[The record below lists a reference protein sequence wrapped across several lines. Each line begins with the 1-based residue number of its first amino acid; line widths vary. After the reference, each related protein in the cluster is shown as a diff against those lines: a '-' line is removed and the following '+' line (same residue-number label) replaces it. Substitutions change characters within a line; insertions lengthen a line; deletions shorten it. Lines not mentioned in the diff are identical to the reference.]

1 MIRVVI
7 AGPDGMLR
15 RGLESLVRGHPGFQ
29 LGAVV
34 ELLEDIPPQS
44 SDVIVALG
52 NGMDAVATIVPVVL
66 LCPSVDV
73 TQLRMAWRSGF
84 RAVLPH
90 DSSSSQLIA
99 AIEGA
104 ATGLMAF
111 RAQDVDEFPVETR
124 TTEPVTL
131 SAREIEVLRLV
142 ADGLGNK
149 EISFRLGISEHTVK
163 FHVNSI
169 LTRMNAATRA
179 EAVAIGMRQGLIL
192 L

>member
-1 MIRVVI
+1 MIRVAI

-15 RGLESLVRGHPGFQ
+15 RGLESLARGHPEFQ
-29 LGAVV
+29 LGVVV
-34 ELLEDIPPQS
+34 ELLEDIPAQS

-52 NGMDAVATIVPVVL
+52 NGLDPVATIAPVVL
-66 LCPSVDV
+66 LCPSVDA

-99 AIEGA
+99 AIEGVA
-104 ATGLMAF
+104 AGLIAF
-111 RAQDVDEFPVETR
+111 RAQDVEEFPVEAR

>member
-1 MIRVVI
+1 MIHVAI

-15 RGLESLVRGHPGFQ
+15 RGLETLMRAHSGFQ
-29 LGAVV
+29 VTAVV
-34 ELLEDIPPQS
+34 ELLDDVPAQS
-44 SDVIVALG
+44 SDVVVALG
-52 NGMDAVATIVPVVL
+52 NGLDQVAGRSPVVL
-66 LCPSVDV
+66 ISPSVDAE
-73 TQLRMAWRSGF
+73 QLRMAWRAGF

-90 DSSSSQLIA
+90 DCSSEQLVA
-99 AIEGA
+99 AIEA
-104 ATGLMAF
+104 AAAGLIAF
-111 RAQDVDEFPVETR
+111 RAQDVEEFPIEVRNTG
-124 TTEPVTL
+124 PVTL

-179 EAVAIGMRQGLIL
+179 EAVAIGIRQGLIL

>member
-52 NGMDAVATIVPVVL
+52 NGLDPVATIVPVVL
-66 LCPSVDV
+66 LCPGVDV

>member
-1 MIRVVI
+1 VIRVAI

-15 RGLESLVRGHPGFQ
+15 RGLEALMRAHQGFQ
-29 LGAVV
+29 LTVVV
-34 ELLEDIPPQS
+34 ELLEDVSAQS
-44 SDVIVALG
+44 SDVVVALG
-52 NGMDAVATIVPVVL
+52 NGLDQVAPISPVVL
-66 LCPSVDV
+66 ICPSVDA
-73 TQLRMAWRSGF
+73 TQIRMAWRAGI

-90 DSSSSQLIA
+90 DCSSAQLIA
-99 AIEGA
+99 AIESA
-104 ATGLMAF
+104 AAGLIAF
-111 RAQDVDEFPVETR
+111 RAQDVEEFPIEVR
-124 TTEPVTL
+124 TTEPVSL

>member
-1 MIRVVI
+1 VIRVAI

-15 RGLESLVRGHPGFQ
+15 RGLESLARGHPGFQ
-29 LGAVV
+29 LGVVV
-34 ELLEDIPPQS
+34 ESLEDIPAQS

-52 NGMDAVATIVPVVL
+52 NGLDPIATIAPVVL
-66 LCPSVDV
+66 LCPSVDA

-99 AIEGA
+99 AIEGVA
-104 ATGLMAF
+104 AGLIAF
-111 RAQDVDEFPVETR
+111 RAQDVEEFPVEAR
-124 TTEPVTL
+124 TTAPVTL
-131 SAREIEVLRLV
+131 SVREIEVLRLV

>member
-1 MIRVVI
+1 MIRVAI

-15 RGLESLVRGHPGFQ
+15 RGLESLVRGHPEFQ
-29 LGAVV
+29 LGVVV
-34 ELLEDIPPQS
+34 ESLEDIPTQS

-52 NGMDAVATIVPVVL
+52 NGLDPVATIAPIVL
-66 LCPSVDV
+66 VCPSVDT
-73 TQLRMAWRSGF
+73 TQVRMAWRSGF

-99 AIEGA
+99 AIEGVA
-104 ATGLMAF
+104 AGLIAF
-111 RAQDVDEFPVETR
+111 RAQDVEEFPVETR
-124 TTEPVTL
+124 TTAPVTL

>member
-1 MIRVVI
+1 MIRVAI

-15 RGLESLVRGHPGFQ
+15 RGLESLVRGHPMFQ
-29 LGAVV
+29 LGVVV
-34 ELLEDIPPQS
+34 ELLEDIPAQS

-52 NGMDAVATIVPVVL
+52 NGLDPLATIVPVVL

-90 DSSSSQLIA
+90 DSSSNSLIA

-104 ATGLMAF
+104 AACLIAF
-111 RAQDVDEFPVETR
+111 RAQDVEEFPVEGR
-124 TTEPVTL
+124 TTEPVVL
-131 SAREIEVLRLV
+131 SPRELEVLRLV

-179 EAVAIGMRQGLIL
+179 EAVAIGMWQGLIL

>member
-1 MIRVVI
+1 MIRVAIV
-7 AGPDGMLR
+7 GPDGMLR
-15 RGLESLVRGHPGFQ
+15 RGLESLARGHPEFQ
-29 LGAVV
+29 LGVV
-34 ELLEDIPPQS
+34 VDSLEDIPAQS

-52 NGMDAVATIVPVVL
+52 NGLDPVATIAPVVL
-66 LCPSVDV
+66 VCPSVDAA
-73 TQLRMAWRSGF
+73 QLRMAWRSGF

-99 AIEGA
+99 AIEGVA
-104 ATGLMAF
+104 AGLIAF
-111 RAQDVDEFPVETR
+111 RAQDVEEFPVEAR
-124 TTEPVTL
+124 TTAPVTL